1 MPTYQAVRRELML
14 DVGHEACSTAFE
26 ALPGRTDV
34 GAFDFVGPGRF
45 VQVLAAALL
54 LPLISA
60 LSVRAQTAPPPVPQ
74 ISGSVVAGAAT
85 PDMRHLTLQDA
96 IEMALRYNLGAIE
109 SEEAAHA
116 AKGQRL
122 QALSV
127 LLPQVSL
134 GATYNNAQ
142 VTAASLGFS
151 STPIIPVPSVIG
163 PFHYTTI
170 AASASQ
176 TLFSLESIR
185 RFRAAETAEQA
196 AQLSSDDI
204 LDLITVAVGNGYLL
218 IIDATSR
225 IEATDAEVRNAQAL
239 YDQAVDALAA
249 GTSPKIDV
257 TRASVQLHTEQFNLT
272 VARNNF
278 AIAKLNLA
286 RVIGLPLGQAYDLV
300 DRLPYADLAPQ
311 SVDDALRAAM
321 SSRADFRAALRAVD
335 TAQYQFGAAQA
346 QRYPTAAVSGDTGW
360 QGVTLGTSRNIFSV
374 QAGVTVPLFTS
385 GRIESEMMQAQAALQ
400 QRQAERDN
408 LRGQIEYDVRTALLN
423 LQAAKEQVGVA
434 RENLALANENLARS
448 QERFA
453 AGVTDSVEVVQAQ
466 QSLSSANDQFI
477 SGTYSH
483 NLAKLQLARAIGVAR
498 TSYNQYL
505 H

>member
-1 MPTYQAVRRELML
+1 MTSDLIVE
-14 DVGHEACSTAFE
+14 
-26 ALPGRTDV
+26 PGKCFR
-34 GAFDFVGPGRF
+34 
-45 VQVLAAALL
+45 VLASVML

-60 LSVRAQTAPPPVPQ
+60 VSVWAQTAPPPVSQ
-74 ISGSVVAGAAT
+74 ISGSVAVGAVT
-85 PDMRHLTLQDA
+85 KEVRRLTLRDA
-96 IEMALRYNLGAIE
+96 IEMAVRYNLGAIE
-109 SEEAAHA
+109 SDEAAHI
-116 AKGQRL
+116 AKGQRV
-122 QALSV
+122 QALSA

-134 GATYNNAQ
+134 GASYNNAQ

-151 STPIIPVPSVIG
+151 STPILPVPSVIG
-163 PFHYTTI
+163 PFHYSTI

-176 TLFSLESIR
+176 TLSVESIR
-185 RFRAAETAEQA
+185 RFRAAQAAEQA
-196 AQLSSDDI
+196 AQLSSDDV

-218 IIDATSR
+218 VIDAASR
-225 IEATDAEVRNAQAL
+225 IDATDAEVRNAQAL
-239 YDQAVDALAA
+239 NDQAVAALAA

-257 TRASVQLHTEQFNLT
+257 TRTSVQLHTEQFNLT

-286 RVIGLPLGQAYDLV
+286 RVIGLPLGQAYELV
-300 DRLPYADLAPQ
+300 DRLPYADLDPQ
-311 SVDDALRAAM
+311 GVDDALRAAM
-321 SSRADFRAALRAVD
+321 DSRADFRAAQRAVD
-335 TAQYQFGAAQA
+335 TAQYQLGAARA
-346 QRYPTAAVSGDTGW
+346 QRYPTVAVSGDTGW
-360 QGVTLGTSRNIFSV
+360 QGVTIGTSRNIFSV

-385 GRIESEMMQAQAALQ
+385 GRIESEVTQVQAALQ

-434 RENLALANENLARS
+434 RENVALANENLARS

-466 QSLSSANDQFI
+466 QSLSSANDQYI

-505 H
+505 R